1 MRTWD
6 GQGCITEGHESVG
19 REVAFQ
25 SKVRSTCRG
34 SSSRGFACPPLQ
46 VGSHLF
52 NICTEQNAWA
62 CLGAKGTNLMAL
74 CSQDPILLSFLPT
87 FPVSPSDCLFYS
99 ITHRVLASGEK
110 GRQFWEHIPVCCQL
124 CWRMLS
130 LSLPEQPSLTHLG
143 ELRSCGQ
150 LLSVSTR
157 KCVPGPSCQVAQF
170 LLLSVCVYQM
180 PAGLPWCFLAAG
192 LFGV

>member
-6 GQGCITEGHESVG
+6 GQGCTTEGHESVG

-99 ITHRVLASGEK
+99 ITAQGAGVRREGQAVLGT
-110 GRQFWEHIPVCCQL
+110 HTCL
-124 CWRMLS
+124 
-130 LSLPEQPSLTHLG
+130 LPAVLENA
-143 ELRSCGQ
+143 
-150 LLSVSTR
+150 
-157 KCVPGPSCQVAQF
+157 VPEP
-170 LLLSVCVYQM
+170 
-180 PAGLPWCFLAAG
+180 P
-192 LFGV
+192 